1 MKNVP
6 TDKIDE
12 GALPA
17 AETGAA
23 VRPPDLTVAMVHS
36 FLRHILQSV
45 ESDAEPWRKQLALTP
60 RGADFD
66 LRDDGDGT
74 TVLDKLQMTGDA
86 LGEAIAR
93 GDAPTDVGQGV
104 LPHLAAPL
112 DALAERR
119 EAAKSDGKQ
128 QLFLKRYA
136 PVLHRLD
143 DDVSS
148 IGRGMSDLSAVA
160 ARGAASL
167 DPDGARRLLDRMRS
181 VGDAT
186 MRLIEDRIASSGTRD
201 EGKRLRA
208 LRDELKI
215 WIEERNA
222 RLEQMQTAVDELNIR
237 SNALRNESLMQ
248 AKRLAAAASLARQ
261 TASSAGAISPSGA
274 AGQASP
280 EAMVLSAVLRALI
293 LESRADVTAP
303 LRES

>member
-17 AETGAA
+17 EENGAA
-23 VRPPDLTVAMVHS
+23 VRPPDLTVSMVHG
-36 FLRHILQSV
+36 FLRHILQ
-45 ESDAEPWRKQLALTP
+45 ESETAVEPWRKQLALTP

-66 LRDDGDGT
+66 LRDEGDGT
-74 TVLDKLQMTGDA
+74 TMLDRLAMTGDA

-93 GDAPTDVGQGV
+93 GDAPADVGQGV

-112 DALAERR
+112 AAIAERR
-119 EAAKSDGKQ
+119 EAAKTDARQ

-143 DDVSS
+143 DDVSG
-148 IGRGMSDLSAVA
+148 IGRGMGDLSAIA
-160 ARGAASL
+160 ARGAVGL
-167 DPDGARRLLDRMRS
+167 DPDASRRLLDRMRAI
-181 VGDAT
+181 GDAT
-186 MRLIEDRIASSGTRD
+186 MRLIEDRIASNGDRD

-208 LRDELKI
+208 LRDDLKT
-215 WIEERNA
+215 WIQERDA
-222 RLEQMQTAVDELNIR
+222 RLGQMQTAVDELNIR

-248 AKRLAAAASLARQ
+248 AKRLAAAAAQ
-261 TASSAGAISPSGA
+261 TRDTGTSAGTVSPSGA

-280 EAMVLSAVLRALI
+280 EAMVLAAVLRALL
-293 LESRADVTAP
+293 LESRTDVTAP